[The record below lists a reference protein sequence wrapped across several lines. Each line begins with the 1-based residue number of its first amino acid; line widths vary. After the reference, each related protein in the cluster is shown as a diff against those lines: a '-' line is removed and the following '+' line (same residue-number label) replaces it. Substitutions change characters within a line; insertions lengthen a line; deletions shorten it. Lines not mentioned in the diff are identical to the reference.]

1 MDSCKIELLKKTNT
15 YSKNK
20 GEYSMRDVAK
30 NEEIIV
36 EILKKC
42 NWRERIIVKKNKK
55 LILNVYHEGRIKASN
70 SFYN

>member
-1 MDSCKIELLKKTNT
+1 
-15 YSKNK
+15 
-20 GEYSMRDVAK
+20 MRDVVK
-30 NEEIIV
+30 DEEIIV

-42 NWRERIIVKKNKK
+42 NWKERIVVKKNKK